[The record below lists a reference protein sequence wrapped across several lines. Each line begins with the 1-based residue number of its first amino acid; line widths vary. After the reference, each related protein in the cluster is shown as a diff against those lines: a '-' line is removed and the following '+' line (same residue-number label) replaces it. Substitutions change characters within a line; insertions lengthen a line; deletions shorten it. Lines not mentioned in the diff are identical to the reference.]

1 MRSILLFLT
10 LCSTVFWPIQGS
22 RIGKLEDEVKSLRS
36 FVYSELSSI
45 RHEVK
50 ELVNRVDMLE
60 NNTVTHD
67 PSSLSQDMYSTSYN
81 VVDETGE
88 NGKQLVHDEINEASH
103 VVKAEV
109 QNMRK
114 AYANDTQ
121 ELHQLKHDFKVQLRE
136 LEPKITSHMHNL
148 TADVQ
153 HNIENIHENISLANA
168 NLSEFMNWSFT
179 NVSIFSDN
187 VEMEIKTFLENTS
200 QHLALQFNE
209 TESNIKQNISLTYS
223 QNENNLERFM
233 AISDRNVSEIILK
246 ADNLVR
252 ILRSNFSDVPTQIID
267 LALELQ
273 ATKNDIKAIDE
284 RLGNTIESNVSE
296 LEKEIAS
303 LKECIY
309 KKITHDGYYYP
320 CEKNVRLA
328 NASFYG
334 SKGVQGRL
342 EVNHDNNWE
351 TVCDDSFQY
360 ATESYNTNNVDVV
373 CRMFRFRECKYV
385 VEAGLGK
392 GSGDIWMDHVIC
404 GGGESSFLECP
415 QIGWCVHDCGH
426 GEDVGFR
433 MWN

>member
-1 MRSILLFLT
+1 NEN
-10 LCSTVFWPIQGS
+10 
-22 RIGKLEDEVKSLRS
+22 KLERFLSLADRNVS
-36 FVYSELSSI
+36 EMMLEADNMFSLIRTNIVEIPNQISDLSMELQLLNKKELSSI

-88 NGKQLVHDEINEASH
+88 NGKQLVHDEINEA
-103 VVKAEV
+103 K
-109 QNMRK
+109 
-114 AYANDTQ
+114 
-121 ELHQLKHDFKVQLRE
+121 
-136 LEPKITSHMHNL
+136 
-148 TADVQ
+148 
-153 HNIENIHENISLANA
+153 
-168 NLSEFMNWSFT
+168 
-179 NVSIFSDN
+179 
-187 VEMEIKTFLENTS
+187 
-200 QHLALQFNE
+200 
-209 TESNIKQNISLTYS
+209 
-223 QNENNLERFM
+223 
-233 AISDRNVSEIILK
+233 
-246 ADNLVR
+246 
-252 ILRSNFSDVPTQIID
+252 
-267 LALELQ
+267 LQ